1 MYLLDT
7 NICIYFMKNMYP
19 TLSTKLLSCDPSEL
33 IISSVTIFELEYGAE
48 KSNWGDR
55 TRQKLALFLAPFT
68 ILPFS
73 IEDAICAGKLRGYL
87 EKQGNIIGPYD
98 LQIAAQGLSR
108 DLTLVTHNMGEFSR
122 VPNLMLEDWAM

>member
-98 LQIAAQGLSR
+98 LQIDAQGLSR

>member
-108 DLTLVTHNMGEFSR
+108 DLTLVTNNMGEFSR